1 VAWYGVC
8 FTHHPMLSTIR
19 RALLPAL
26 VLFVGLGIGN
36 TARAGGKVDW
46 SEYLEPPGAQ
56 QRPLKKEAVAA
67 PEPVAS
73 EPKAKKA
80 SRAPAK
86 KRAES
91 RAKAKRQP
99 ARSGRRR

>member
-1 VAWYGVC
+1 
-8 FTHHPMLSTIR
+8 MLSTMIR

-26 VLFVGLGIGN
+26 VLFVGLGIGR

-56 QRPLKKEAVAA
+56 QRPLKKEAVAS
-67 PEPVAS
+67 PEAVAS
-73 EPKAKKA
+73 EPAPKAKKG

-86 KRAES
+86 KKAES
-91 RAKAKRQP
+91 RTKAKRQP